1 MYFGG
6 SFEIPTLES
15 NKPNFKWG
23 VFAIPAPQGYLSY
36 VNYHID
42 TAIALNADSPH
53 PAEALIFLKWLTTP
67 EFAKL
72 LGDQLPGLFPLNLKA
87 PPLADSHGN
96 DFLALNA
103 IDNGRTD
110 IRWPLPNGGLPDGRT
125 LMQDAALGVMQGNLT
140 PQQAAD
146 HLQNGLAQWYLPAQ
160 QCLH

>member
-1 MYFGG
+1 
-6 SFEIPTLES
+6 
-15 NKPNFKWG
+15 
-23 VFAIPAPQGYLSY
+23 
-36 VNYHID
+36 
-42 TAIALNADSPH
+42 
-53 PAEALIFLKWLTTP
+53 
-67 EFAKL
+67 
-72 LGDQLPGLFPLNLKA
+72 LFPLNLKA